1 MVETPALRKAVE
13 ATQAERVA
21 FELKMGQSKPIYNA
35 VMAVRNNPAQFD
47 KLNPVQQRIVNLTV
61 KDFETSG
68 VGLEPEKREQYNA
81 IIDRLAK
88 LNTNYS
94 NNVLDSTAVR
104 GSGGGGGGGDHHGAG
119 VGRCLRVAWVR
130 YAGTPGRV
138 WEGA

>member
-1 MVETPALRKAVE
+1 LRKAIE

-61 KDFETSG
+61 KDFQTSG
-68 VGLEPEKREQYNA
+68 VGLEPEKRKQYNA
-81 IIDRLAK
+81 IIDRLSK

-104 GSGGGGGGGDHHGAG
+104 LWGTAGAGGGGHHRVG
-119 VGRCLRVAWVR
+119 VGEGMRAAWV
-130 YAGTPGRV
+130 GV
-138 WEGA
+138 